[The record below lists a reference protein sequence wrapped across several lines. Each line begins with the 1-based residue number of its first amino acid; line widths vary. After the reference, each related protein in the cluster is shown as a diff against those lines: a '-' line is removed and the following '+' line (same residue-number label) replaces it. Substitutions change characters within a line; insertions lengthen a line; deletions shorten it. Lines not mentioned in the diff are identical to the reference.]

1 MTLER
6 DEKGKFFTDVI
17 QKQAVLSIVQTL
29 THRMRGYVH
38 VRQGERLSDEI
49 NNSEHFI
56 AVTQA
61 EIYNPEG
68 EVIQSCAFM
77 VINREH
83 IVWLAPVEEENGAES

>member
-1 MTLER
+1 MALEL
-6 DEKGKFFTDVI
+6 DEKGKFFTDVVR
-17 QKQAVLSIVQTL
+17 KKAVLSTIQTL

-38 VRQGERLSDEI
+38 VREGERLSDEI
-49 NNSEHFI
+49 NNAEHFI

-68 EVIQSCAFM
+68 EVIQSCAFL

-83 IVWLAPVEEENGAES
+83 IVWLAPAAEENGDE

>member
-1 MTLER
+1 MVLER

-17 QKQAVLSIVQTL
+17 QKKAVLSDIQTL
-29 THRMRGYVH
+29 THRMHGYVH

-49 NNSEHFI
+49 NSAEHFI
-56 AVTQA
+56 AVTQV

-83 IVWLAPVEEENGAES
+83 IVWIAPAAEENGDEK